1 MGGYHMKKH
10 LSAPLLA
17 ALFGL
22 GFVAV
27 SSAQAPPAASAA
39 PAPANCAANRGLFS
53 GPAALKSVDP
63 QADGRVTFR
72 LCAPDASAVFLASTD
87 LPGIVPF
94 GANTPG
100 LAMTRGADGLWSVTT
115 DKPVPPDNYRYNFL
129 VNGAVVPDPQASTFS
144 KERFGTRSTFEM
156 PGAAGAFQTYDRNVP
171 HGLVSVFEYWSSSLG
186 IKRSAYVYLPPGYAR
201 NSKRYPVLYLVHGA
215 GDSQDEW
222 TSTGHAHYILDNL
235 IAAGKARPMIIVM
248 PAGHTPDR
256 PGANMLGNQDFG
268 NDLHKDLIP
277 AIDAAFRTEAKA
289 QSRAM
294 AGLSMGG
301 AHTIQFGL
309 PRPEIFRYVGVFSMG
324 LGMGGNQDDIK
335 RYEQQNSA
343 ALARAAKDMKLVY
356 YAMGKEDFLYG
367 TVAPTRAILDRA
379 GIGHVYNESGGGHT
393 WINWRRYLA
402 DFAPRLFR

>member
-1 MGGYHMKKH
+1 MKKH
-10 LSAPLLA
+10 LAVPSLLA

-22 GFVAV
+22 GLIPVCV
-27 SSAQAPPAASAA
+27 AQAPAAAS
-39 PAPANCAANRGLFS
+39 APANCAANRGLFS

-72 LCAPDASAVFLASTD
+72 LCAPDATTVFLASTD

-100 LAMTRGADGLWSVTT
+100 LAMTRGSDGLWSVTT
-115 DKPVPPDNYRYNFL
+115 GEPVPPDNYRYNFL

-277 AIDAAFRTEAKA
+277 AIDATFRTEAKA

-343 ALARAAKDMKLVY
+343 ALARSAKDMKLVY

-367 TVAPTRAILDRA
+367 TVAPTRAMLDRA
-379 GIGHVYNESGGGHT
+379 GIGHMYNESGGGHT

>member
-1 MGGYHMKKH
+1 MKKH
-10 LSAPLLA
+10 LAAPLLA

-22 GFVAV
+22 GFIAV
-27 SSAQAPPAASAA
+27 SSAQAPLAASAA

-186 IKRSAYVYLPPGYAR
+186 IKRSAHVYLPPGYAR

-309 PRPEIFRYVGVFSMG
+309 PRPEIFRYIGVFSMG

-343 ALARAAKDMKLVY
+343 ALARAAKEMKLVY